1 MPGGCKVK
9 IFSYSEMR
17 KATHD
22 FSGANK
28 IGEGGFGSVFRVIF
42 IAGHFNNV

>member
-1 MPGGCKVK
+1 MK

-22 FSGANK
+22 FSRANK

-42 IAGHFNNV
+42 LIGQFSEV